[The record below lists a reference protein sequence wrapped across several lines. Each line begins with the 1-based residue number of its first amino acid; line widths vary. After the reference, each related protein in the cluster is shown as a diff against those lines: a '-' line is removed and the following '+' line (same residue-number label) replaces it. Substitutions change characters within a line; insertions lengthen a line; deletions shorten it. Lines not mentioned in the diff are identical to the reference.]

1 MRSITLENETI
12 SITILP
18 EAGGKIWSLRNRNT
32 GREWLWHNPHL
43 PLKPPAYGAS
53 YVETMDCGGWD
64 EIFPS
69 VSPCELDGLTIPDHG
84 DLVALKCEVVE
95 LKCDRLKTRVRTR
108 FAECLFER
116 TLQIKHN
123 RLRVEYRVSN
133 LTKHPTPYLW
143 CAHPL
148 IAIEPGMSIVLPE
161 QTPMLSRGGV
171 NIPETASFPWPSL
184 SPVMRLDTIPDPGNA
199 DFTPYA
205 IKMFSAK
212 ASTSQVEIKSADGS
226 ESFLLAWNPADLPH
240 LGMWLNAGAWSGCGS
255 SPYFNLGLEPSTAA
269 YDSLADALAVG
280 DAHILPPGE
289 SRTWQLE
296 IALIDH

>member
-69 VSPCELDGLTIPDHG
+69 VSPCDLQGMQVPDHG
-84 DLVALKCEVVE
+84 DLAALPWEVVE
-95 LKCDRLKTRVRTR
+95 HECNRLKTRVRTR
-108 FAECLFER
+108 FADCMFDR
-116 TLQIKHN
+116 TLQLKHR
-123 RLRVEYRVSN
+123 RLRIEYRLSN
-133 LTKHPTPYLW
+133 QSTVPVPYLW

-148 IAIEPGMSIVLPE
+148 IAIEPGMTIVLPE

-171 NIPETASFPWPSL
+171 NIPEIHSFAWPSL
-184 SPVMRLDTIPDPGNA
+184 SPATRLDTIPDPKNP
-199 DFTPYA
+199 DSSPFA

-212 ASTSQVEIKSADGS
+212 ASTSQVEIKSTDGN
-226 ESFLLAWNPADLPH
+226 ESLLLAWNPEDIPH

-255 SPYFNLGLEPSTAA
+255 NPYFNLGLEPATAA
-269 YDSLADALAVG
+269 FDSLADALAAG
-280 DAHILPPGE
+280 EACILPPGE
-289 SRTWQLE
+289 SHSWQLE
-296 IALIDH
+296 IALLNH